1 MEVIISL
8 VREARKEAEQGPI
21 ALAVSAAGIRV
32 ITGFLRE
39 KTGFDTGAAIWGLR
53 RDVNRGR
60 NARRRERGGVTR

>member
-1 MEVIISL
+1 MVISV

-39 KTGFDTGAAIWGLR
+39 KTGLDTEAAI
-53 RDVNRGR
+53 
-60 NARRRERGGVTR
+60 